1 MKIDRFNLL
10 IYNVVHYNI
19 LKKHFFLLG
28 MLMSFCSFGV
38 LAQTSIRGTVTS
50 ADGEPIIGANVIEV
64 GTTNG
69 TVTDLD
75 GNYMLKVG
83 ANAVLEFTYTGYIS
97 QRLTVG
103 AQTAINVTLLEGV
116 ALDEI
121 VVTAL
126 GISREKKSLTYAA
139 QTIQG
144 GQLTQVRDANFA
156 NTLNGKVA
164 GLVVTNAA
172 SGVGGATRVNLRGNR
187 SIQSSNNALFVI
199 DGVPVDNSTPG
210 QVGNDF
216 GGYNGSDGVAN
227 INPDDIES
235 ISVLKGA
242 AASVLYGSRAANGV
256 ILITTKKGSA
266 GALSVD
272 VNSGVQFD
280 APLTLPY
287 LQNEF
292 GQGNGGAFGA
302 RASGSWGPKINNQ
315 AVTDWTGKSQNMT
328 AQPNNIADFFQLG
341 SAFNNAIGIKGGT
354 EKVQSYFSFTNNQAA
369 GIVPGNT
376 LDRNT
381 VNWRISTN
389 ISKKFSTDAKITYV
403 NQILNNKLRS
413 GEESSEVMNL
423 YKTPRS
429 IRNEDMRNYESPSGA
444 PNYWTSSSIYMN
456 PYWTINRTSA
466 DEERTRTTGLVS
478 ATYQINEDMKV
489 LARVSLDQYTDRGE
503 NTFYNNTLL
512 FAQAGGSFQ
521 KYFRQVQERNA
532 ELLLLGNKKL
542 SNNLK
547 ISYTLGLAD
556 LTRKADFTQTNANG
570 LLVPN
575 KFNLGFARTL
585 SVGTGFVERDLQS
598 VFGSVQVALK
608 DYLYLDLTARN
619 DWSSTLPAPH
629 TYFYPSLG
637 LTAVLS
643 DMVELP
649 SFVNF
654 AKLRGSYTRVGNDAA
669 PYLLTQTYS
678 FSQGGIGGFI
688 NRDGTQAIGDLK
700 PELTTSLEFGLD
712 GRFFDNRV
720 GLDLTFYKTNSVNQ
734 LLSLPLAPAS
744 GFSNQYIN
752 AGDIQNSGVE
762 LTLTGSPVK
771 KDDFVWDITL
781 NYARNVNKIVSLHPD
796 IKQTFLSSGYGRT
809 AGVLVKEGGAYGDL
823 FADGWATAP
832 DGQFIMDAAGKPV
845 LTSTQAFLGNFNPK
859 FTLGLNNAFSF
870 GKISINVLIDAR
882 VGGVMTSGS
891 DANLAFDGNAAYTT
905 AYRDGGWIL
914 PGVVKSGESFTPNK
928 TPINAETFWTTVSN
942 GRYSWGQLFTY
953 DATNVRIREAAVGY
967 DFSLANS
974 FVKKARL
981 SIVARN
987 LFFLTKGNAIIDVPG
1002 IPTRKMWFDP
1012 DVNLGAGNYQGI
1024 EYGTLPSAR
1033 SIGLNL
1039 NLSF

>member
-1 MKIDRFNLL
+1 MKKNL
-10 IYNVVHYNI
+10 
-19 LKKHFFLLG
+19 FLLG
-28 MLMSFCSFGV
+28 VLLGCCSFGA
-38 LAQTSIRGTVTS
+38 LAQASIRGTVTS
-50 ADGEPIIGANVIEV
+50 ADGEPIIGANVIEL
-64 GTTNG
+64 GSNNG

-75 GNYMLKVG
+75 GNYLLKIG
-83 ANAVLEFTYTGYIS
+83 ANAILEFTYTGYVS
-97 QRLTVG
+97 QKFTVG
-103 AQTAINVTLLEGV
+103 PQTIINVTLAEGV
-116 ALDEI
+116 ALSEI
-121 VVTAL
+121 IVTAL

-156 NTLNGKVA
+156 NTLQGKVA
-164 GLVVTNAA
+164 GLVVTNAS

-187 SIQSSNNALFVI
+187 SIQSSNNALFVV

-256 ILITTKKGSA
+256 ILITTKKGGA
-266 GALSVD
+266 GAISVD
-272 VNSGVQFD
+272 VNSGAQFD

-287 LQNEF
+287 LQNEY
-292 GQGNGGAFGA
+292 GQGNGAAFGA
-302 RASGSWGPKINNQ
+302 RASGSWGPKMNNQ
-315 AVTDWTGKSQNMT
+315 AVTDWSGKSQNMVP
-328 AQPNNIADFFQLG
+328 QPNNVSDFFQIG
-341 SAFNNAIGIKGGT
+341 TSFNNSVGIKGGS
-354 EKVQSYFSFTNNQAA
+354 EKVQSYFSFTNNQVS

-381 VNWRISTN
+381 VNLRISTN
-389 ISKKFSTDAKITYV
+389 LSKKFSTDAKVTYV

-429 IRNEDMRNYESPSGA
+429 IRIQDMQNYESASGA

-466 DEERTRTTGLVS
+466 DEERTRTTGLIS
-478 ATYQINEDMKV
+478 ATYQINDDMKV

-532 ELLLLGNKKL
+532 ELLLIGNKKIN
-542 SNNLK
+542 SSLK
-547 ISYTLGLAD
+547 LSYTFGVAD
-556 LTRKADFTQTNANG
+556 LARKSDFTQTSANG

-575 KFNLGFARTL
+575 KFDLGFARTL

-598 VFGSVQVALK
+598 MFGSVQVSLN
-608 DYLYLDLTARN
+608 DYLYFDVTARN

-629 TYFYPSLG
+629 SYFYPSLG

-649 SFVNF
+649 SFVSF

-700 PELTTSLEFGLD
+700 PELTTSLEFGFD
-712 GRFFDNRV
+712 GRFLDNRI
-720 GLDLTFYKTNSVNQ
+720 GLDVTFYKTNSVNQ

-752 AGDIQNSGVE
+752 AGDIENSGVE
-762 LTLTGSPVK
+762 LTLTGSPIK
-771 KDDFVWDITL
+771 KDDFSWDITL
-781 NYARNVNKIVSLHPD
+781 NYARNINTIIELHPD

-823 FADGWATAP
+823 YADGWAQAP
-832 DGQFIMDAAGKPV
+832 DGQFIMDASGKPV
-845 LTSTQAFLGNFNPK
+845 LTATQEFLGNFNPK
-859 FTLGLNNAFSF
+859 FMLGLNNAFTF
-870 GKISINVLIDAR
+870 GKMSINVLVDAR
-882 VGGVMTSGS
+882 IGGVMTSGS
-891 DANLAFDGNAAYTT
+891 DANLAFDGNAAYTS
-905 AYRDGGWIL
+905 AYREGGWVV
-914 PGVVKSGESFTPNK
+914 PGVVKNGESFKPNT

-967 DFSLANS
+967 DFTVNNS
-974 FVKKARL
+974 FVKKAKL

-987 LFFLTKGNAIIDVPG
+987 LFFLAKGNAIMDIPG

-1012 DVNLGAGNYQGI
+1012 DVNLGAGNYQGV
-1024 EYGTLPSAR
+1024 EYGTLSSAR

>member
-1 MKIDRFNLL
+1 MMKHL
-10 IYNVVHYNI
+10 
-19 LKKHFFLLG
+19 FLFG
-28 MLMSFCSFGV
+28 MLLSCCSIGA
-38 LAQTSIRGTVTS
+38 LAQASIRGTVTS
-50 ADGEPIIGANVIEV
+50 SDGEPIIGANVIEL
-64 GTTNG
+64 GSNNG

-75 GNYMLKVG
+75 GNYQLKVG
-83 ANAVLEFTYTGYIS
+83 ANAILEFTYTGYVS
-97 QRLTVG
+97 QKFTVG
-103 AQTAINVTLLEGV
+103 TQTIINVTMTEGV
-116 ALDEI
+116 ALSEI

-156 NTLNGKVA
+156 NTLQGKVA
-164 GLVVTNAA
+164 GLVVTNAS

-256 ILITTKKGSA
+256 ILITTKKGGA
-266 GALSVD
+266 GAISVD
-272 VNSGVQFD
+272 VNSGAQFD

-287 LQNEF
+287 LQNEY
-292 GQGNGGAFGA
+292 GQGNGGVFGA
-302 RASGSWGPKINNQ
+302 RASGSWGPKMNNQ

-328 AQPNNIADFFQLG
+328 PQPNNISDFFQLG
-341 SAFNNAIGIKGGT
+341 SSFNNSVGIKGGT
-354 EKVQSYFSFTNNQAA
+354 DKVQSYFSFTNNQAA
-369 GIVPGNT
+369 GVVPGNT

-381 VNWRISTN
+381 VNLRISTN
-389 ISKKFSTDAKITYV
+389 LSKKFSTDAKVTYV

-429 IRNEDMRNYESPSGA
+429 VRNVDMQNYESASGA

-478 ATYQINEDMKV
+478 ATYNINDDMKV

-532 ELLLLGNKKL
+532 ELLLIGNKKIN
-542 SNNLK
+542 SNLK
-547 ISYTLGLAD
+547 LSYTFGIAD
-556 LTRKADFTQTNANG
+556 LARKSDFTQTSANG

-575 KFNLGFARTL
+575 KFDLGFARTL

-598 VFGSVQVALK
+598 VFGSVQVSLK
-608 DYLYLDLTARN
+608 DYLYLDVTTRN

-629 TYFYPSLG
+629 SYFYPSLG

-643 DMVELP
+643 DMIELP
-649 SFVNF
+649 SFVSF

-700 PELTTSLEFGLD
+700 PELTTSVEFGFD
-712 GRFFDNRV
+712 GRFFDNRL
-720 GLDLTFYKTNSVNQ
+720 GLDVTFYRTNSVNQ

-771 KDDFVWDITL
+771 KDDFSWDITL
-781 NYARNVNKIVSLHPD
+781 NYARNVNTIVSLHPD

-823 FADGWATAP
+823 YADGWAQAP
-832 DGQFIMDAAGKPV
+832 DGKFIMDASGKPV
-845 LTSTQAFLGNFNPK
+845 LTATQEFLGNFNPK

-870 GKISINVLIDAR
+870 GKMSVNVLIDAR
-882 VGGVMTSGS
+882 IGGVMTSGS

-905 AYRDGGWIL
+905 AYREGGWVI
-914 PGVVKSGESFTPNK
+914 PGVVKNGESYTPNT

-953 DATNVRIREAAVGY
+953 DATNVRIREATVGY
-967 DFSLANS
+967 DFTVNNS
-974 FVKKARL
+974 FVKKAKL

-987 LFFLTKGNAIIDVPG
+987 LFFLAKGNAIMDIPG
-1002 IPTRKMWFDP
+1002 VPTRKMWFDP

>member
-1 MKIDRFNLL
+1 M
-10 IYNVVHYNI
+10 
-19 LKKHFFLLG
+19 KKHLFLFGVL
-28 MLMSFCSFGV
+28 LSCCSFGA
-38 LAQTSIRGTVTS
+38 LAQASIRGTVTS
-50 ADGEPIIGANVIEV
+50 PDGEPIIGANVIEL
-64 GTTNG
+64 GSNNG
-69 TVTDLD
+69 TATDLD
-75 GNYMLKVG
+75 GNYLLKVG
-83 ANAVLEFTYTGYIS
+83 ANAILEFTYTGYVS
-97 QRLTVG
+97 QKFTVG
-103 AQTAINVTLLEGV
+103 TQTIINVTLTEGV
-116 ALDEI
+116 ALSEVI
-121 VVTAL
+121 VTAL

-144 GQLTQVRDANFA
+144 GQLTQVRDANFT
-156 NTLNGKVA
+156 NTLQGKVA
-164 GLVVTNAA
+164 GLVVTNAS

-256 ILITTKKGSA
+256 ILITTKKGGT
-266 GALSVD
+266 GAISVD
-272 VNSGVQFD
+272 VNSGAQFD

-287 LQNEF
+287 LQNDY

-302 RASGSWGPKINNQ
+302 RASGSWGPKMNNQ
-315 AVTDWTGKSQNMT
+315 AVTDWTGKSQNMVP
-328 AQPNNIADFFQLG
+328 QPNNVSDFLQLG
-341 SAFNNAIGIKGGT
+341 SSFNNSVGIKGGT
-354 EKVQSYFSFTNNQAA
+354 DKVQSYFSFTNNQAA
-369 GIVPGNT
+369 GVVPGNT

-381 VNWRISTN
+381 VNLRISTN
-389 ISKKFSTDAKITYV
+389 LSKKFSTDAKVTYV

-429 IRNEDMRNYESPSGA
+429 IRIEDMQNYESGSGA

-478 ATYQINEDMKV
+478 ATYNINDDMKV

-532 ELLLLGNKKL
+532 ELLLIGNKKIN
-542 SNNLK
+542 SNLK
-547 ISYTLGLAD
+547 LSYTFGVAD
-556 LTRKADFTQTNANG
+556 LARKSDFTQTSANG

-575 KFNLGFARTL
+575 KFDLGFARTL

-598 VFGSVQVALK
+598 AFGSVQVSLK
-608 DYLYLDLTARN
+608 DYLYLDITARN

-629 TYFYPSLG
+629 SYFYPSLG

-649 SFVNF
+649 SFVSF
-654 AKLRGSYTRVGNDAA
+654 AKFRGSYTRVGNDAA

-700 PELTTSLEFGLD
+700 PELTTSLEFGFD
-712 GRFFDNRV
+712 GRFFDNRI
-720 GLDLTFYKTNSVNQ
+720 GLDVTFYKTNSVNQ

-752 AGDIQNSGVE
+752 AGDIENSGVE
-762 LTLTGSPVK
+762 LTLTGSPIK
-771 KDDFVWDITL
+771 KDDFSWDITL
-781 NYARNVNKIVSLHPD
+781 NYARNVNTIISLHPD

-823 FADGWATAP
+823 YADGWAQAP
-832 DGQFIMDAAGKPV
+832 DGQFIMDPSGKPV
-845 LTSTQAFLGNFNPK
+845 LTATQEFLGNFNPK
-859 FTLGLNNAFSF
+859 FTVGLNNSFTF
-870 GKISINVLIDAR
+870 GKMSVNVLVDAR
-882 VGGVMTSGS
+882 IGGVMTSGS
-891 DANLAFDGNAAYTT
+891 DANLAFDGNAAYTS
-905 AYRDGGWIL
+905 AYREGGWVV
-914 PGVVKSGESFTPNK
+914 PGVVKNGESYKPNQ

-967 DFSLANS
+967 DFDVNNS
-974 FVKKARL
+974 FVKKAKL

-987 LFFLTKGNAIIDVPG
+987 LFFLAKGNAIMDIPG

-1012 DVNLGAGNYQGI
+1012 DVNLGAGNYQGV

-1033 SIGLNL
+1033 SVGLNL

>member
-1 MKIDRFNLL
+1 M
-10 IYNVVHYNI
+10 
-19 LKKHFFLLG
+19 KKHLFLFG
-28 MLMSFCSFGV
+28 MLMSFCSFGAF
-38 LAQTSIRGTVTS
+38 AQASIRGTVTS
-50 ADGEPIIGANVIEV
+50 SDGEPVIGANVIEL

-75 GNYMLKVG
+75 GNYILKVG
-83 ANAVLEFTYTGYIS
+83 ANAVIEFTYTGYVS
-97 QRLTVG
+97 QKVTVG
-103 AQTAINVTLLEGV
+103 AQTMVNVVLLEGV
-116 ALDEI
+116 ALSEI

-256 ILITTKKGSA
+256 ILITTKKGGS
-266 GALSVD
+266 GAISVD
-272 VNSGVQFD
+272 ANSGVQFD

-287 LQNEF
+287 LQNEY

-302 RASGSWGPKINNQ
+302 RASGSWGPKMNNQ
-315 AVTDWTGKSQNMT
+315 ALTDWTGKSQNLT
-328 AQPNNIADFFQLG
+328 PQPNNVADFFQIG
-341 SAFNNAIGIKGGT
+341 SAFNNAVGIKAGT
-354 EKVQSYFSFTNNQAA
+354 DKVQSYFSFTNNQAS
-369 GIVPGNT
+369 GVIPGNT

-381 VNWRISTN
+381 VNLRISTN
-389 ISKKFSTDAKITYV
+389 LSKKFSTDAKITYV
-403 NQILNNKLRS
+403 NQMLNNKLRS

-429 IRNEDMRNYESPSGA
+429 IRIEDMQNYESESGA

-478 ATYQINEDMKV
+478 ATYQINEEMKV

-532 ELLLLGNKKL
+532 ELLLIGNKKI
-542 SNNLK
+542 NNNFKL
-547 ISYTLGLAD
+547 SYTFGLAD
-556 LTRKADFTQTNANG
+556 LARKSDFTQTSANG

-575 KFNLGFARTL
+575 KFDLGFARTL

-598 VFGSVQVALK
+598 VFGTVQVSLK
-608 DYLYLDLTARN
+608 DYLYLDVTARN

-629 TYFYPSLG
+629 SYFYPSLG
-637 LTAVLS
+637 LTTVLS

-649 SFVNF
+649 SFVSF
-654 AKLRGSYTRVGNDAA
+654 AKFRGSYTRVGNDAA

-688 NRDGTQAIGDLK
+688 NRDGTQAIGNLK
-700 PELTTSLEFGLD
+700 PELTTSVEFGFD
-712 GRFFDNRV
+712 GRFFDNRM
-720 GLDLTFYKTNSVNQ
+720 GLDVTFYRTNSVNQ

-762 LTLTGSPVK
+762 LTLTGSPIK
-771 KDDFVWDITL
+771 KDDFVWDLTL
-781 NYARNVNKIVSLHPD
+781 NYARNVNTIVSLHPD

-823 FADGWATAP
+823 YADGWAKAP
-832 DGQFIMDAAGKPV
+832 DGQFIMDASGKPV
-845 LTSTQAFLGNFNPK
+845 LTATQEFLGNFNPK

-870 GKISINVLIDAR
+870 GKISVNVLVDAR
-882 VGGVMTSGS
+882 IGGVMTSGS

-905 AYRDGGWIL
+905 AYREGGWVL
-914 PGVVKSGESFTPNK
+914 PGVVKKGESYTPNT

-967 DFSLANS
+967 DFTVNKS
-974 FVKKARL
+974 FVKKAKL

-987 LFFLTKGNAIIDVPG
+987 LFFLTKGKAIIDVPG
-1002 IPTRKMWFDP
+1002 VPTRKMWFDP

-1024 EYGTLPSAR
+1024 EYGSLPSAR

>member
-1 MKIDRFNLL
+1 MMKHL
-10 IYNVVHYNI
+10 
-19 LKKHFFLLG
+19 FLFG
-28 MLMSFCSFGV
+28 MLLSCCSIGA
-38 LAQTSIRGTVTS
+38 LAQASIRGTVTS
-50 ADGEPIIGANVIEV
+50 SDGEPIIGANVIEL
-64 GTTNG
+64 GSNNG

-75 GNYMLKVG
+75 GNYQLKVG
-83 ANAVLEFTYTGYIS
+83 ANAILEFTYTGYVS
-97 QRLTVG
+97 QKFTVG
-103 AQTAINVTLLEGV
+103 TQTIINVTMAEGV
-116 ALDEI
+116 ALSEI

-156 NTLNGKVA
+156 NTLQGKVA
-164 GLVVTNAA
+164 GLVVTNAS

-256 ILITTKKGSA
+256 ILITTKKGGA
-266 GALSVD
+266 GAISVD
-272 VNSGVQFD
+272 VNSGAQFD

-287 LQNEF
+287 LQNEY
-292 GQGNGGAFGA
+292 GQGNGGVFGA
-302 RASGSWGPKINNQ
+302 RASGSWGPKMNNQ

-328 AQPNNIADFFQLG
+328 PQPNNISDFFQLG
-341 SAFNNAIGIKGGT
+341 SSFNNSVGIKGGT
-354 EKVQSYFSFTNNQAA
+354 DKVQSYFSFTNNQAA
-369 GIVPGNT
+369 GVVPGNT

-381 VNWRISTN
+381 VNLRISTN
-389 ISKKFSTDAKITYV
+389 LSKKFSTDAKVTYV

-429 IRNEDMRNYESPSGA
+429 VRNVDMQNYESASGA

-478 ATYQINEDMKV
+478 ATYNINDDMKV

-532 ELLLLGNKKL
+532 ELLLMGNKKIN
-542 SNNLK
+542 SNLK
-547 ISYTLGLAD
+547 LSYTFGIAD
-556 LTRKADFTQTNANG
+556 LARKSDFTQTSANG

-575 KFNLGFARTL
+575 KFDLGFARTL

-598 VFGSVQVALK
+598 VFGSVQVSLK
-608 DYLYLDLTARN
+608 DYLYLDVTTRN

-629 TYFYPSLG
+629 SYFYPSLG

-649 SFVNF
+649 SFVSF

-700 PELTTSLEFGLD
+700 PELTTSVEFGFD
-712 GRFFDNRV
+712 GRFFDNRL
-720 GLDLTFYKTNSVNQ
+720 GLDVTFYRTNSVNQ

-771 KDDFVWDITL
+771 KDDFSWDITL
-781 NYARNVNKIVSLHPD
+781 NYARNVNTIVSLHPD

-823 FADGWATAP
+823 YADGWAQAP
-832 DGQFIMDAAGKPV
+832 DGKFIMDASGKPV
-845 LTSTQAFLGNFNPK
+845 LTATQEFLGNFNPK

-870 GKISINVLIDAR
+870 GKMSVNVLIDAR
-882 VGGVMTSGS
+882 IGGVMTSGS

-905 AYRDGGWIL
+905 AYREGGWVI
-914 PGVVKSGESFTPNK
+914 PGVVKNGESYTPNT

-967 DFSLANS
+967 DFTVNNS
-974 FVKKARL
+974 FVKKAKL

-987 LFFLTKGNAIIDVPG
+987 LFFLAKGNAIMDIPG
-1002 IPTRKMWFDP
+1002 VPTRKMWFDP

>member
-1 MKIDRFNLL
+1 MMKHL
-10 IYNVVHYNI
+10 
-19 LKKHFFLLG
+19 FLFG
-28 MLMSFCSFGV
+28 MLLSCCSIGA
-38 LAQTSIRGTVTS
+38 LAQASIRGTVTS
-50 ADGEPIIGANVIEV
+50 SDGEPIIGANVIEL
-64 GTTNG
+64 GSNNG

-75 GNYMLKVG
+75 GNYQLKVG
-83 ANAVLEFTYTGYIS
+83 ANAILEFTYTGYVS
-97 QRLTVG
+97 QKFTVG
-103 AQTAINVTLLEGV
+103 TQTIINVTMTEGV
-116 ALDEI
+116 ALSEI

-156 NTLNGKVA
+156 NTLQGKVA
-164 GLVVTNAA
+164 GLVVTNAS

-256 ILITTKKGSA
+256 ILITTKKGGA
-266 GALSVD
+266 GAISVD
-272 VNSGVQFD
+272 VNSGAQFD

-287 LQNEF
+287 LQNEY
-292 GQGNGGAFGA
+292 GQGNGGVFGA
-302 RASGSWGPKINNQ
+302 RASGSWGPKMNNQ
-315 AVTDWTGKSQNMT
+315 AVTDWTGKAQGMEP
-328 AQPNNIADFFQLG
+328 QPNNISDFFQLG
-341 SAFNNAIGIKGGT
+341 SSFNNSVGIKGGT
-354 EKVQSYFSFTNNQAA
+354 DKVQSYFSFTNNQAA
-369 GIVPGNT
+369 GVVPGNT

-381 VNWRISTN
+381 VNLRISTN
-389 ISKKFSTDAKITYV
+389 LSKKFSTDAKVTYV

-429 IRNEDMRNYESPSGA
+429 VRNVDMQNYESASGA

-478 ATYQINEDMKV
+478 ATYNINDDMKV

-532 ELLLLGNKKL
+532 ELLLIGNKKIN
-542 SNNLK
+542 SNLK
-547 ISYTLGLAD
+547 LSYTFGIAD
-556 LTRKADFTQTNANG
+556 LARKSDFTQTSANG

-575 KFNLGFARTL
+575 KFDLGFARTL

-598 VFGSVQVALK
+598 VFGSVQVSLK
-608 DYLYLDLTARN
+608 DYLYLDVTTRN

-629 TYFYPSLG
+629 SYFYPSLG

-643 DMVELP
+643 DMIELP
-649 SFVNF
+649 SFVSF

-700 PELTTSLEFGLD
+700 PELTTSVEFGFD
-712 GRFFDNRV
+712 GRFFDNRI
-720 GLDLTFYKTNSVNQ
+720 GLDVTFYRTNSVNQ

-771 KDDFVWDITL
+771 KDDFSWDITL
-781 NYARNVNKIVSLHPD
+781 NYARNVNTIVSLHPD

-823 FADGWATAP
+823 YADGWAQAP
-832 DGQFIMDAAGKPV
+832 DGKFIMDASGKPV
-845 LTSTQAFLGNFNPK
+845 LTATQEFLGNFNPK

-870 GKISINVLIDAR
+870 GKMSVNILIDAR
-882 VGGVMTSGS
+882 IGGVMTSGS

-905 AYRDGGWIL
+905 AYREGGWVI
-914 PGVVKSGESFTPNK
+914 PGVVKNGESYTPNT

-967 DFSLANS
+967 DFTVNNS
-974 FVKKARL
+974 FVKKAKL

-987 LFFLTKGNAIIDVPG
+987 LFFLAKGNAIMDIPG
-1002 IPTRKMWFDP
+1002 VPTRKMWFDP

>member
-1 MKIDRFNLL
+1 MKKRL
-10 IYNVVHYNI
+10 
-19 LKKHFFLLG
+19 FFLG
-28 MLMSFCSFGV
+28 MIISLCSFGV
-38 LAQTSIRGTVTS
+38 FAQSSVRGTVTS
-50 ADGEPIIGANVIEV
+50 SDGEPVIGANVIEL

-75 GNYMLKVG
+75 GNYNLKVG
-83 ANAVLEFTYTGYIS
+83 VNAVLEFTYTGYVS
-97 QRLTVG
+97 QKITVG
-103 AQTAINVTLLEGV
+103 SQSTINVTLLEGV
-116 ALDEI
+116 ALSEV

-144 GQLTQVRDANFA
+144 GQLTQVRDANFT
-156 NTLNGKVA
+156 NTLSGKVA

-256 ILITTKKGSA
+256 ILITTKKGGNGSISVDANA
-266 GALSVD
+266 GA
-272 VNSGVQFD
+272 QFD

-287 LQNEF
+287 LQNEY

-302 RASGSWGPKINNQ
+302 RASGSWGPKMNNQ
-315 AVTDWTGKSQNMT
+315 ALTDWTGKSQNMT
-328 AQPNNIADFFQLG
+328 PQPNNLADFFQLG
-341 SAFNNAIGIKGGT
+341 SSFNNSVGIKGGT
-354 EKVQSYFSFTNNQAA
+354 EKVQSYFSFTNNQAS
-369 GIVPGNT
+369 GIVPGNS

-381 VNWRISTN
+381 VNLRISTN
-389 ISKKFSTDAKITYV
+389 LSKKFSTDAKVTYV

-429 IRNEDMRNYESPSGA
+429 IRIEDMKNYESESGA

-478 ATYQINEDMKV
+478 ATYNINEEMKI

-532 ELLLLGNKKL
+532 ELLLIGNKKI
-542 SNNLK
+542 NNNFKL
-547 ISYTLGLAD
+547 SYTFGVAD
-556 LTRKADFTQTNANG
+556 LARKSDFTQTNANG

-598 VFGSVQVALK
+598 VFGSVQVSLM
-608 DYLYLDLTARN
+608 DYLYLDVTARN

-629 TYFYPSLG
+629 SYFYPSLG

-649 SFVNF
+649 SFISF

-700 PELTTSLEFGLD
+700 PELTTSLEFGFD
-712 GRFFDNRV
+712 GRFFDNRM
-720 GLDLTFYKTNSVNQ
+720 GLDVTFYKTNSVNQ

-781 NYARNVNKIVSLHPD
+781 NYARNVNTIVSLHPD

-823 FADGWATAP
+823 YADGWAKAP

-845 LTSTQAFLGNFNPK
+845 LTATQEFLGNFNPK

-870 GKISINVLIDAR
+870 GKVSLNVLVDAR
-882 VGGVMTSGS
+882 IGGVMTSGS

-905 AYRDGGWIL
+905 AYREGGWVL
-914 PGVVKSGESFTPNK
+914 PGVVKNGESYTPNK

-967 DFSLANS
+967 DFTVNNS
-974 FVKKARL
+974 FVKKAKL

-1024 EYGTLPSAR
+1024 EYGTLPSTR

>member
-1 MKIDRFNLL
+1 M
-10 IYNVVHYNI
+10 
-19 LKKHFFLLG
+19 KKHLFLFG
-28 MLMSFCSFGV
+28 MLLSCCSFGAF
-38 LAQTSIRGTVTS
+38 AQTSIRGTVTS
-50 ADGEPIIGANVIEV
+50 SDGEPIIGANVIEL
-64 GTTNG
+64 GSNNG

-75 GNYMLKVG
+75 GNYLLKVG
-83 ANAVLEFTYTGYIS
+83 ANAILEFTYTGYVS
-97 QRLTVG
+97 QKFTVG
-103 AQTAINVTLLEGV
+103 AQTIINVTLAEGV
-116 ALDEI
+116 ALSEVI
-121 VVTAL
+121 VTAL

-144 GQLTQVRDANFA
+144 GQLTQVRDANFT
-156 NTLNGKVA
+156 NTLQGKVA
-164 GLVVTNAA
+164 GLVVTNAS

-235 ISVLKGA
+235 ISILKGA

-256 ILITTKKGSA
+256 ILITTKKGGA
-266 GALSVD
+266 GAISVD
-272 VNSGVQFD
+272 VNSGAQFD

-287 LQNEF
+287 LQNDY

-302 RASGSWGPKINNQ
+302 RASASWGPKMNNQ
-315 AVTDWTGKSQNMT
+315 AVTDWTGKSQNMVP
-328 AQPNNIADFFQLG
+328 QPNNISDFFQLG
-341 SAFNNAIGIKGGT
+341 SSFNNSVGIKGGT
-354 EKVQSYFSFTNNQAA
+354 DKVQSYFSFTNNQAA
-369 GIVPGNT
+369 GVVPGNT

-381 VNWRISTN
+381 VNLRISTN
-389 ISKKFSTDAKITYV
+389 LSKKFSTDAKVTYV

-429 IRNEDMRNYESPSGA
+429 IRIEDMQNYESASGA

-478 ATYQINEDMKV
+478 ATYNINEDMKV

-512 FAQAGGSFQ
+512 FAWPGGTFQ

-532 ELLLLGNKKL
+532 ELLLIGNKKI
-542 SNNLK
+542 NNNFKL
-547 ISYTLGLAD
+547 SYTFGLAD
-556 LTRKADFTQTNANG
+556 LARKSDFTQTSANG

-575 KFNLGFARTL
+575 KFDLGFARNL
-585 SVGTGFVERDLQS
+585 AVGTGFVERDLQS
-598 VFGSVQVALK
+598 VFGSVQVSLK
-608 DYLYLDLTARN
+608 DYLYLDVTARN

-629 TYFYPSLG
+629 SYFYPSLG

-649 SFVNF
+649 SFVSF
-654 AKLRGSYTRVGNDAA
+654 AKFRGSYTRVGNDAA

-678 FSQGGIGGFI
+678 FSQGGVGGFI

-700 PELTTSLEFGLD
+700 PELTTSLEFGFY
-712 GRFFDNRV
+712 GRFFDNRM
-720 GLDLTFYKTNSVNQ
+720 GLDVTFYKTNSVNQ

-752 AGDIQNSGVE
+752 AGDIENSGVE
-762 LTLTGSPVK
+762 LTLTGSPIK
-771 KDDFVWDITL
+771 KDDFSWDITL
-781 NYARNVNKIVSLHPD
+781 NYARNVNTIISLHPD

-823 FADGWATAP
+823 YADGWARTP
-832 DGQFIMDAAGKPV
+832 TGQLIMDGAGKPV
-845 LTSTQAFLGNFNPK
+845 VSSTQEFLGNFNPK
-859 FTLGLNNAFSF
+859 FSLGLNNAFSF
-870 GKISINVLIDAR
+870 GKMSVNVLIDAR
-882 VGGVMTSGS
+882 IGGVMTSGS
-891 DANLAFDGNAAYTT
+891 DANIAFDGNAAYTT
-905 AYRDGGWIL
+905 AYREGGWVI
-914 PGVVKSGESFTPNK
+914 PGVTLSNNEYTPNT

-942 GRYSWGQLFTY
+942 GRYSWGQVFTY

-967 DFSLANS
+967 DFTVNNS
-974 FVKKARL
+974 FVKKAKL

-987 LFFLTKGNAIIDVPG
+987 LFFLAKGNAIIDIPG

-1012 DVNLGAGNYQGI
+1012 DVNLGAGNYQGV

>member
-1 MKIDRFNLL
+1 M
-10 IYNVVHYNI
+10 
-19 LKKHFFLLG
+19 KKHLFLLG
-28 MLMSFCSFGV
+28 VLLSCCSFGA
-38 LAQTSIRGTVTS
+38 LAQASIRGTVTS
-50 ADGEPIIGANVIEV
+50 PDGEPIIGANVIEL
-64 GTTNG
+64 GSNNG
-69 TVTDLD
+69 TATDLD
-75 GNYMLKVG
+75 GNYLLKVG
-83 ANAVLEFTYTGYIS
+83 ANAILEFTYTGYVS
-97 QRLTVG
+97 QKFTVG
-103 AQTAINVTLLEGV
+103 TQTIINVTLTEGV
-116 ALDEI
+116 ALSEI
-121 VVTAL
+121 IVTAL

-144 GQLTQVRDANFA
+144 GQLTQVRDANFT
-156 NTLNGKVA
+156 NTLQGKVA
-164 GLVVTNAA
+164 GLVVTNAS

-256 ILITTKKGSA
+256 ILITTKKGGA
-266 GALSVD
+266 GAISVD
-272 VNSGVQFD
+272 VNSGAQFD

-287 LQNEF
+287 LQNEY
-292 GQGNGGAFGA
+292 GQGNGGVFGA

-315 AVTDWTGKSQNMT
+315 AVTDWTGKSQNMVP
-328 AQPNNIADFFQLG
+328 QPNNISDFFQLG
-341 SAFNNAIGIKGGT
+341 SSFNNSVGIKGGT
-354 EKVQSYFSFTNNQAA
+354 DKVQSYFSFTNNQAA
-369 GIVPGNT
+369 GVVPGNT

-381 VNWRISTN
+381 VNLRISTN
-389 ISKKFSTDAKITYV
+389 LSKKFSTDAKVTYV

-429 IRNEDMRNYESPSGA
+429 IRIEDMQNYESGSGA

-478 ATYQINEDMKV
+478 ATYNINDDMKV

-532 ELLLLGNKKL
+532 ELLLIGNKKIN
-542 SNNLK
+542 SNLK
-547 ISYTLGLAD
+547 LSYTFGVAD
-556 LTRKADFTQTNANG
+556 LARKSDFTQTSANG

-575 KFNLGFARTL
+575 KFDLGFARTL

-598 VFGSVQVALK
+598 AFGSVQVSLK
-608 DYLYLDLTARN
+608 DYLYLDVTARN

-629 TYFYPSLG
+629 SYFYPSLG

-649 SFVNF
+649 SFVSF
-654 AKLRGSYTRVGNDAA
+654 AKFRGSYTRVGNDAA

-678 FSQGGIGGFI
+678 FSQGGVGGFI

-700 PELTTSLEFGLD
+700 PELTTSLEFGFD
-712 GRFFDNRV
+712 GRFFDNRM
-720 GLDLTFYKTNSVNQ
+720 GLDVTFYKTNSVNQ

-752 AGDIQNSGVE
+752 AGDIENSGVE
-762 LTLTGSPVK
+762 LTLTGSPIK
-771 KDDFVWDITL
+771 KDDFSWDITL
-781 NYARNVNKIVSLHPD
+781 NYARNVNTIISLHPD

-823 FADGWATAP
+823 YADGWAQAP
-832 DGQFIMDAAGKPV
+832 DGQFIMDASGKPV
-845 LTSTQAFLGNFNPK
+845 LTATQEFLGNFNPK
-859 FTLGLNNAFSF
+859 FSLGLNNAFSF
-870 GKISINVLIDAR
+870 GKMSVNVLIDAR
-882 VGGVMTSGS
+882 IGGVMTSGS

-905 AYRDGGWIL
+905 AYREGGWVL
-914 PGVVKSGESFTPNK
+914 PGVVKNGESYTPNT

-967 DFSLANS
+967 DFTVNNS
-974 FVKKARL
+974 FVKKAKL

-987 LFFLTKGNAIIDVPG
+987 LFFLAKGNAIMDVPG
-1002 IPTRKMWFDP
+1002 VPTRKMWFDP
-1012 DVNLGAGNYQGI
+1012 DVNLGAGNYQGV
-1024 EYGTLPSAR
+1024 EYGTLPSTR

>member
-1 MKIDRFNLL
+1 MMKHL
-10 IYNVVHYNI
+10 
-19 LKKHFFLLG
+19 FLFG
-28 MLMSFCSFGV
+28 MLLSCCSIGA
-38 LAQTSIRGTVTS
+38 LAQASIRGTVTS
-50 ADGEPIIGANVIEV
+50 SDGEPIIGANVIEL
-64 GTTNG
+64 GSNNG

-75 GNYMLKVG
+75 GNYQLKVG
-83 ANAVLEFTYTGYIS
+83 ANAILEFTYTGYVS
-97 QRLTVG
+97 QKFTVG
-103 AQTAINVTLLEGV
+103 TQTIINVTMTEGV
-116 ALDEI
+116 ALSEI

-156 NTLNGKVA
+156 NTLQGKVA
-164 GLVVTNAA
+164 GLVVTNAS

-256 ILITTKKGSA
+256 ILITTKKGGA
-266 GALSVD
+266 GAISVD
-272 VNSGVQFD
+272 VNSGAQFD

-287 LQNEF
+287 LQNEY
-292 GQGNGGAFGA
+292 GQGNGGVFGA
-302 RASGSWGPKINNQ
+302 RASGSWGPKMNNQ
-315 AVTDWTGKSQNMT
+315 AVTDWTGKAQGMEP
-328 AQPNNIADFFQLG
+328 QPNNISDFFQLG
-341 SAFNNAIGIKGGT
+341 SSFNNSVGIKGGT
-354 EKVQSYFSFTNNQAA
+354 DKVQSYFSFTNNQAA
-369 GIVPGNT
+369 GVVPGNT

-381 VNWRISTN
+381 VNLRISTN
-389 ISKKFSTDAKITYV
+389 LSKKFSTDAKVTYV

-429 IRNEDMRNYESPSGA
+429 VRNVDMQNYESASGA

-478 ATYQINEDMKV
+478 ATYNINDDMKV

-532 ELLLLGNKKL
+532 ELLLIGNKKIN
-542 SNNLK
+542 SNLK
-547 ISYTLGLAD
+547 LSYTFGIAD
-556 LTRKADFTQTNANG
+556 LARKSDFTQTSANG

-575 KFNLGFARTL
+575 KFDLGFARTL

-598 VFGSVQVALK
+598 VFGSVQVSLK
-608 DYLYLDLTARN
+608 DYLYLDVTTRN

-629 TYFYPSLG
+629 SYFYPSLG

-643 DMVELP
+643 DMIELP
-649 SFVNF
+649 SFVSF

-700 PELTTSLEFGLD
+700 PELTTSVEFGFD
-712 GRFFDNRV
+712 GRFFDNRI
-720 GLDLTFYKTNSVNQ
+720 GLDVTFYRTNSVNQ

-771 KDDFVWDITL
+771 KDDFSWDITL
-781 NYARNVNKIVSLHPD
+781 NYARNVNTIVSLHPD

-823 FADGWATAP
+823 YADGWAQTP
-832 DGQFIMDAAGKPV
+832 DGKFIMDASGKPV
-845 LTSTQAFLGNFNPK
+845 LTATQEFLGNFNPK

-870 GKISINVLIDAR
+870 GKMSVNVLIDAR
-882 VGGVMTSGS
+882 IGGVMTSGS

-905 AYRDGGWIL
+905 AYREGGWVI
-914 PGVVKSGESFTPNK
+914 PGVVKNGESYTPNT

-967 DFSLANS
+967 DFTVNNS
-974 FVKKARL
+974 FVKKAKL

-987 LFFLTKGNAIIDVPG
+987 LFFLAKGNAIMDIPG
-1002 IPTRKMWFDP
+1002 VPTRKMWFDP

>member
-1 MKIDRFNLL
+1 M
-10 IYNVVHYNI
+10 
-19 LKKHFFLLG
+19 KKHLFL
-28 MLMSFCSFGV
+28 FGV
-38 LAQTSIRGTVTS
+38 LLYGYSLGVNAQASVRGTVTRS
-50 ADGEPIIGANVIEV
+50 DGEPIIGANVIEL
-64 GTTNG
+64 GSNNG

-75 GNYMLKVG
+75 GNYQLKVG
-83 ANAVLEFTYTGYIS
+83 PHAILEFTYTGYVS
-97 QRLTVG
+97 QKFTVG
-103 AQTAINVTLLEGV
+103 NQTIINVSLAEGV
-116 ALDEI
+116 ALSEI
-121 VVTAL
+121 IVTAL
-126 GISREKKSLTYAA
+126 GISRERKSLSYAA

-144 GQLTQVRDANFA
+144 GQLTQVRDANFV
-156 NTLNGKVA
+156 NTLQGKVA
-164 GLVVTNAA
+164 GLVVTSAS

-187 SIQSSNNALFVI
+187 SIQSSNNALFVV

-235 ISVLKGA
+235 INVLKGA

-266 GALSVD
+266 GAISVD
-272 VNSGVQFD
+272 VNSGAQFD
-280 APLTLPY
+280 APLTLPH
-287 LQNEF
+287 LQNEY
-292 GQGNGGAFGA
+292 GQGNGGVFGA
-302 RASGSWGPKINNQ
+302 RASASWGPKMNNQ
-315 AVTDWTGKSQNMT
+315 AVIDWTGKAQGMVP
-328 AQPNNIADFFQLG
+328 QPNNISDFFQIG
-341 SAFNNAIGIKGGT
+341 SSFNNSVGIKGGT
-354 EKVQSYFSFTNNQAA
+354 DKVQSYFSFTNNQAA
-369 GIVPGNT
+369 GVVPGNS

-381 VNWRISTN
+381 INLRISTN
-389 ISKKFSTDAKITYV
+389 LSKKFSTDAKVTYV

-429 IRNEDMRNYESPSGA
+429 IRIEDMQNYESEAGVPT
-444 PNYWTSSSIYMN
+444 YWTSSSIYMN

-478 ATYQINEDMKV
+478 ATYQINDDIKV
-489 LARVSLDQYTDRGE
+489 LARVSLDQYTDKGE

-512 FAQAGGSFQ
+512 FAWLGGTYQ
-521 KYFRQVQERNA
+521 KSFRQVQERNS
-532 ELLLLGNKKL
+532 ELLLIGNKKL
-542 SNNLK
+542 NNKVKL
-547 ISYTLGLAD
+547 SYTFGVAD
-556 LTRKADFTQTNANG
+556 VARKSDFTQTSANG

-575 KFNLGFARTL
+575 KFDLGFARNL
-585 SVGTGFVERDLQS
+585 AVGTGFIERDLQS
-598 VFGSVQVALK
+598 VFGSVQVSLN
-608 DYLYLDLTARN
+608 DYLYFDVTARN

-629 TYFYPSLG
+629 SYFYPSLG

-649 SFVNF
+649 SFISF

-678 FSQGGIGGFI
+678 FSQGGVGGFI
-688 NRDGTQAIGDLK
+688 NRDATQAFDELK
-700 PELTTSLEFGLD
+700 PELTTSLEFGFD
-712 GRFFDNRV
+712 GRFFDNRM
-720 GLDLTFYKTNSVNQ
+720 GLDVTFYKTNSINQ

-752 AGDIQNSGVE
+752 AGDIENSGVE
-762 LTLTGSPVK
+762 LTLTGSPIK
-771 KDDFVWDITL
+771 KNDLTWDVML
-781 NYARNVNKIVSLHPD
+781 NYARNVNAIVALHPD
-796 IKQTFLSSGYGRT
+796 IKQTFISSGFVRT

-823 FADGWATAP
+823 YADGWARTP
-832 DGQFIMDAAGKPV
+832 SGQLIMDGAGKPLV
-845 LTSTQAFLGNFNPK
+845 SSTQEYLGNFNPK

-870 GKISINVLIDAR
+870 GKIRLNVLVDAR
-882 VGGVMTSGS
+882 IGGVMTSGS
-891 DANLAFDGNAAYTT
+891 DASLAFDGSSAITT
-905 AYRDGGWIL
+905 AYREGGWVL
-914 PGVVKSGESFTPNK
+914 PGVTLSNNEYIPN
-928 TPINAETFWTTVSN
+928 TSPINAETFWTTVSKD
-942 GRYSWGQLFTY
+942 RYSWGQVFTY

-967 DFSLANS
+967 DITIKSQY
-974 FVKKARL
+974 VKKATL

-987 LFFLTKGNAIIDVPG
+987 LFFLAKGNAIIDIPG

-1012 DVNLGAGNYQGI
+1012 DVNLGAGNYQGV